1 MNGTEA
7 GARAGH
13 GLVLETHHS
22 RPRVSEVEFGA
33 PGPGEVRVTM
43 RAAGVCHTDLSAVRD
58 ARCTPLLLGHEGV
71 GTVESVGAGVDESR
85 LGQRVLLSWRTPCG
99 SCRSCLRARPHLCL
113 TPRRAGAGSAQ
124 REGRPL
130 ARLLDTGC
138 FATHAVTPAQAAIAI
153 PDELSDERAAVVG
166 CAVATGVG
174 AVLFT
179 ARVAAGEAVAV
190 WGAGGVGLNVIAA
203 AGSVARAGVV
213 IALDPDPVRRAAA
226 EARGA
231 VAGAPEDAAA
241 IIAHHTQG
249 RGVDH
254 AFEVVGSPAT
264 MGAAIDALAVGGQLT
279 LVGAAA
285 REAQLAFAP
294 RRFMSRQ
301 QRIAGCIYGSLRP
314 AADLPLLLDWCRAG
328 VIPVDDL
335 LGERVTLADLPAVF
349 ERRSAGIRTL
359 VELS

>member
-1 MNGTEA
+1 MHT
-7 GARAGH
+7 
-13 GLVLETHHS
+13 
-22 RPRVSEVEFGA
+22 
-33 PGPGEVRVTM
+33 
-43 RAAGVCHTDLSAVRD
+43 AGVCHTDISAVRD

-71 GTVESVGAGVDESR
+71 GTVDSVGAGVDESR

-99 SCRSCLRARPHLCL
+99 SCRRCLQARPHICL
-113 TPRRAGAGSAQ
+113 TPRGAGAGSA
-124 REGRPL
+124 RRDGRPL

-138 FATHAVTPAQAAIAI
+138 FATYAVVPAQAAIAI
-153 PDELSDERAAVVG
+153 PPELSEDRAAVVG

-179 ARVAAGEAVAV
+179 ARVAAGDSVAV

-203 AGSVARAGVV
+203 AAFVARAGVV
-213 IALDPDPVRRAAA
+213 VAFDPDPSRRAAA

-231 VAGAPEDAAA
+231 IAGAPEDASA
-241 IIAHHTQG
+241 IIAHHTDG
-249 RGVDH
+249 FGVDH

-285 REAQLAFAP
+285 RDAPLAFAP

-314 AADLPLLLDWCRAG
+314 AVDLPLLLDWCRAG
-328 VIPVDDL
+328 VIPVDDM
-335 LGERVTLADLPAVF
+335 LGERVTLADLPGVF
-349 ERRSAGIRTL
+349 ERPPAGIRTM
-359 VELS
+359 VVLS